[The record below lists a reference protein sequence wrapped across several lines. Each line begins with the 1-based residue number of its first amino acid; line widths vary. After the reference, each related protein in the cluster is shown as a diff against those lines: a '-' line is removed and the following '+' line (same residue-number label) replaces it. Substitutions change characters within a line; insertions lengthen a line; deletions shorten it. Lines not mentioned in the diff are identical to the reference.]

1 MARGEPV
8 PTTELSHGYS
18 AAELGEILA
27 VIRHL
32 FTAQDTLLRVNQEYI
47 RSAAQADA
55 FRTEPP
61 FKLQGSYRNM
71 NKIAEKVV
79 AAMTPAEL
87 EAVIDDHYQGESQT
101 LTTAAEQNLLK
112 LAELRG
118 RLTPEQ
124 ARRWAEIKT
133 EYVRQRRMGGAADD
147 PVTRVVGTLSGLGA
161 ELGAIRDAVGSAAPG
176 AVLADELRAL
186 REAVAGA
193 APTAD
198 LADELRALR
207 EAILRSVMRTSAEA
221 AAHDPERWLGPRLD
235 ALTDSLRAAASAHPP
250 QAGGLAGAV
259 AGGVID
265 AQQLLA
271 QVRRIEQS
279 LVPVVGAAVEQR
291 AGDTLLANKMVQ
303 IIELLEQLDAR
314 LSAR

>member
-1 MARGEPV
+1 
-8 PTTELSHGYS
+8 
-18 AAELGEILA
+18 
-27 VIRHL
+27 
-32 FTAQDTLLRVNQEYI
+32 
-47 RSAAQADA
+47 
-55 FRTEPP
+55 
-61 FKLQGSYRNM
+61 
-71 NKIAEKVV
+71 
-79 AAMTPAEL
+79 
-87 EAVIDDHYQGESQT
+87 
-101 LTTAAEQNLLK
+101 
-112 LAELRG
+112 
-118 RLTPEQ
+118 
-124 ARRWAEIKT
+124 
-133 EYVRQRRMGGAADD
+133 
-147 PVTRVVGTLSGLGA
+147 
-161 ELGAIRDAVGSAAPG
+161 
-176 AVLADELRAL
+176 
-186 REAVAGA
+186 VAGA

-235 ALTDSLRAAASAHPP
+235 ALADSLRAAASTAQAAH
-250 QAGGLAGAV
+250 GAGAMASGF
-259 AGGVID
+259 AGTAID